1 MKQFSFINFN
11 HLFHPNISPFS
22 KWYIKVALIVLSFI
36 FVITSIIYTDSL
48 VQEIIEREKGLLD
61 FYTDIYQHYSDPTAN
76 IEDFSFFL
84 EKITPQINF
93 PIIITDSNDVPLE
106 DFDIYSAN
114 INIDKNLSYPDKRKA
129 YQDMVWKMKAKYD
142 PIIIVDSTGK
152 VLQKFYYFHSP
163 LVDKFRLF
171 PVISFIIILIFVGIG
186 YIAFSASRR
195 NEESM
200 VWIGMAKEAA
210 HQLGTPLSSLLAW
223 LEILKNRSTDPEI
236 LEIINEMEIDV
247 DRLNIVATRFS
258 KIGSKAELKPTNI
271 TELIEDVSKYFEKR
285 LPHLGNKVTIKR
297 DISKNYY
304 VDLNSDLFSWVFE
317 NLFKNAADAI
327 EQNEGLI
334 EVSIK
339 ERPGNRIRILVKDN
353 GRGMTNKVKRNIFIP
368 GFSTKK
374 RGWGLGLSL
383 AKKIVE
389 DYHNS
394 KIYVKET
401 APGKGTTFAIDMKL
415 SPKYEK
421 LLSD

>member
-1 MKQFSFINFN
+1 MRQFTPINFDRIFN
-11 HLFHPNISPFS
+11 VNIPVS
-22 KWYIKVALIVLSFI
+22 KWYIKVVLIVLSLF
-36 FVITSIIYTDSL
+36 FVIGSILYTDKL
-48 VQEIIEREKGLLD
+48 VQEIIAREKGLLD
-61 FYTDIYQHYSDPTAN
+61 FYTDIYQHYSDPSAN

-114 INIDKNLSYPDKRKA
+114 IKVDKNLSYAEKRKA
-129 YQDMVWKMKAKYD
+129 YQEIVWRMKAAYD
-142 PIIIVDSTGK
+142 PIIMVDSTGR

-171 PVISFIIILIFVGIG
+171 PLISFIIILIFVGIG

-223 LEILKNRSTDPEI
+223 LEILKNRSSDPEI
-236 LEIINEMEIDV
+236 LEIISEMETDV
-247 DRLNIVATRFS
+247 GRLNIVATRFS
-258 KIGSKAELKPTNI
+258 KIGSKAELKSTNL
-271 TELIEDVSKYFEKR
+271 TKLIDDVSKYFEVR
-285 LPHLGNKVTIKR
+285 LPHLGKKVAIKR
-297 DISKNYY
+297 DINKDYY
-304 VDLNSDLFSWVFE
+304 VDLNADLFSWVFE

-327 EQNEGLI
+327 EQKEGLI

-353 GRGMTNKVKRNIFIP
+353 GRGMTNRIKRNIFIP

-389 DYHNS
+389 DYHHS

-421 LLSD
+421 IQSV

>member
-11 HLFHPNISPFS
+11 RIFHPNISPFS
-22 KWYIKVALIVLSFI
+22 KWYIKVALIVLSLV
-36 FVITSIIYTDSL
+36 FVIASIIYTDSL
-48 VQEIIEREKGLLD
+48 VQEIIKREKGLLD

-114 INIDKNLSYPDKRKA
+114 INIDKNLSYSDKRKA

-223 LEILKNRSTDPEI
+223 LEILKSRSTDPDM
-236 LEIINEMEIDV
+236 LEIINEMGIDV

-258 KIGSKAELKPTNI
+258 KIGSEAELKPTNI
-271 TELIEDVSKYFEKR
+271 SRLIEDVSKYFEKR
-285 LPHLGNKVTIKR
+285 LPHLGKKVSIKR
-297 DISKNYY
+297 DINKDYY

-327 EQNEGLI
+327 EQGEGLI

-368 GFSTKK
+368 GFTTKK

-389 DYHNS
+389 DYHHS

-415 SPKYEK
+415 TPKYEK
-421 LLSD
+421 ILSE